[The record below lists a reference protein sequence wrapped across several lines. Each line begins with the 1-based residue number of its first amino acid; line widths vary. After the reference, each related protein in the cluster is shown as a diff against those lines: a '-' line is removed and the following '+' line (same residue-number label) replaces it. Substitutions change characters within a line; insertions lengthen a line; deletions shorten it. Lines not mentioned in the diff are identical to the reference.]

1 MRRREFIAGLGSAAA
16 CQVTARAQQKTP
28 VIGYLNPASP
38 AEVEGTGLL
47 PAFRQGLAQVG
58 YFERQNV
65 TIEYRFAQND
75 NARLPALAR
84 ELVQR
89 GVDVIAAVGGNA
101 PALAAKAATTTIPI
115 VFRTGSDPVQL
126 GLVASLNLPGGN
138 LTGIFS
144 ISRLLDGKRL
154 ELMRE
159 FVPTATLVA
168 VLVNQTSFD
177 VEAEWKEFEA
187 VAKPRGVTLLRL
199 EASNRDEIE
208 RAFAVL
214 VERRAQAL
222 VAGSDAFFYFQREQL
237 VSLAAR
243 YHVPAIYHAREAV
256 EAGGL
261 MSYGQS
267 NIDGHHRAGVYTGRI
282 LKGERPSELPVE
294 QATRLEMLLNV
305 KTAKALGIA
314 VPPTLLVA
322 ADEVIE

>member
-16 CQVTARAQQKTP
+16 WQITARAQQKMP

-38 AEVEGTGLL
+38 AEAEGTGLL

-58 YFERQNV
+58 YLERQNV

-101 PALAAKAATTTIPI
+101 PALAAKAATTTIPV

-126 GLVASLNLPGGN
+126 GLVASFNRPGGN
-138 LTGIFS
+138 LTGIAAIGNS
-144 ISRLLDGKRL
+144 LSGKRL
-154 ELMRE
+154 ELIRE
-159 FVPTATLVA
+159 FVPTATRVA
-168 VLVNQTSFD
+168 ALVNQTSSD
-177 VEAEWKEFEA
+177 VEAEWREFEA

-214 VERRAQAL
+214 VERGAQAL

-237 VSLAAR
+237 VSLAA
-243 YHVPAIYHAREAV
+243 
-256 EAGGL
+256 
-261 MSYGQS
+261 
-267 NIDGHHRAGVYTGRI
+267 
-282 LKGERPSELPVE
+282 
-294 QATRLEMLLNV
+294 
-305 KTAKALGIA
+305 
-314 VPPTLLVA
+314 
-322 ADEVIE
+322 